1 MSIEQNDDA
10 LQISDSYQ
18 WLLEEISKTYDR
30 GRIRATQAVNI
41 QLIETYWEIGR
52 YIVEFEQGGEVKA
65 AYGRGLIT
73 NLAKD
78 LIRSLGK
85 GFSRSNVIRFRQF
98 YLLYP
103 KGTTLSHLLSWSH
116 TVELLK
122 IEIGRAS
129 CRERV
134 LMPV

>member
-18 WLLEEISKTYDR
+18 RLLEEISKTYDR
-30 GRIRATQAVNI
+30 GRIRATQAVNL

-78 LIRSLGK
+78 LTCSLGK

-98 YLLYP
+98 YLLDI
-103 KGTTLSHLLSWSH
+103 KGNS
-116 TVELLK
+116 E
-122 IEIGRAS
+122 
-129 CRERV
+129 
-134 LMPV
+134 